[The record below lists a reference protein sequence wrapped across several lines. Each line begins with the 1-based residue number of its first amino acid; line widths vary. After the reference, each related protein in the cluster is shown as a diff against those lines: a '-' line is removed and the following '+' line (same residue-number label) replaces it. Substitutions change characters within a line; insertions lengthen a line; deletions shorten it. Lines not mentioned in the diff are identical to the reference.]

1 MFASFIFVISVITI
15 PYISDKNVSIWEAIS
30 TSIRVVLKNPAVMAR
45 WAATL
50 AFLILGGMAFF
61 FIGLLFT
68 LPLAGHA
75 SWHAYREA
83 VVEH

>member
-1 MFASFIFVISVITI
+1 M
-15 PYISDKNVSIWEAIS
+15 AIS
-30 TSIRVVLKNPAVMAR
+30 TSIRVVLKNPTVMMR

-50 AFLILGGMAFF
+50 ALLILIGMGLF
-61 FIGLLFT
+61 FIGLVFT

-83 VVEH
+83 VIEE